1 MANQNGLG
9 AQNAAMMNGN
19 IMPSAGHYSDMQT
32 LMQNMESLSGWL
44 EQNRQE
50 WAQVQEGIA
59 RVERLQGRMAQQGQ
73 LPLLNGDAQPVEE
86 PSQPTISQ
94 LQSALANANSRIASF
109 ERTYQ
114 DQVRLQQLYEETL
127 SDTTERI
134 RQYCFEQQNHIIA
147 LHQHYTQ
154 LLSQSRS
161 ETIQAQLTHQEWQA
175 GLKRVSEG
183 VRMALKARGEEGMPY
198 KRRIAAL
205 KEENRILRAKVGWD
219 PPADSDDEGEE
230 GDGEEAVAGDENRGR
245 VVQIQA
251 PQVLSAPSNIGQ
263 EG

>member
-9 AQNAAMMNGN
+9 AQNAALYSGMNGS

-50 WAQVQEGIA
+50 WAQVQDGIA
-59 RVERLQGRMAQQGQ
+59 RVERLQGRLAQQGQ
-73 LPLLNGDAQPVEE
+73 LPLLNGDTQPIEE
-86 PSQPTISQ
+86 PNQPTVSQ
-94 LQSALANANSRIASF
+94 LQTALANANARIASF
-109 ERTYQ
+109 ECTYQ
-114 DQVRLQQLYEETL
+114 EQIRLQQLYEETL
-127 SDTTERI
+127 SETTDRI

-154 LLSQSRS
+154 MLTQARS
-161 ETIQAQLTHQEWQA
+161 ETIEAQLTHQAWQA

-183 VRMALKARGEEGMPY
+183 VRMALKSREEEGMPY

-205 KEENRILRAKVGWD
+205 KEENRVLRMKAGWG
-219 PPADSDDEGEE
+219 PPVDSDEEDGEAEE
-230 GDGEEAVAGDENRGR
+230 GGGHEADRARLSSQSGQAAGG
-245 VVQIQA
+245 
-251 PQVLSAPSNIGQ
+251 GQ
-263 EG
+263 T